1 MGLKTRL
8 AQDWEAGVFVGMG
21 LNRDSSDA
29 DRLKGLDDID
39 YHATYGA
46 FVEWRPGPY
55 ALGLAYRHAA
65 HKGYGGVMELRASY
79 GGATTA
85 MRCAWASTPNGP
97 TATPCRPVRRHAG
110 PPPATAPV
118 CTPIP
123 RLRASSRRR
132 CMPPVASVV
141 RALEHGRHAG
151 RIDGAGRRPRQPVGR
166 ARQQC
171 VRQRGHGLRVL
182 SGSDEALAGHGNVR
196 RGRGA
201 RQLQRRPP
209 R

>member
-79 GGATTA
+79 LAWRDDSNALRVGVNAEWANGDA
-85 MRCAWASTPNGP
+85 MQTWYGVTPGQ
-97 TATPCRPVRRHAG
+97 AARSRAGLHAYS
-110 PPPATAPV
+110 
-118 CTPIP
+118 

-132 CMPPVASVV
+132 CMPP
-141 RALEHGRHAG
+141 G
-151 RIDGAGRRPRQPVGR
+151 RISCPR
-166 ARQQC
+166 A
-171 VRQRGHGLRVL
+171 
-182 SGSDEALAGHGNVR
+182 
-196 RGRGA
+196 GA
-201 RQLQRRPP
+201 RSPRWAYRRCWATPATA
-209 R
+209 RWSSATAMCSAAWAWSTRSERVR